1 MESLKW
7 EKPSDDLLEIL
18 SKRLKDVDCRLKKIF
33 GQYAFFLNGNMLGG
47 VHQSDIYIRLS
58 SEDMKWAMNIYKE
71 IRSFEPKPGTIMK
84 EYIIVPE
91 SIYKDDILFSE
102 IVNMSIKYVSQLP
115 PKTKKKSKKKSQ

>member
-1 MESLKW
+1 MKW

-115 PKTKKKSKKKSQ
+115 PKIKKKSKKKSQ

>member
-1 MESLKW
+1 MKW

>member
-1 MESLKW
+1 MKW

-33 GQYAFFLNGNMLGG
+33 GQYVFFLNGNMLGG

-115 PKTKKKSKKKSQ
+115 PKIKKKSKKKSQ